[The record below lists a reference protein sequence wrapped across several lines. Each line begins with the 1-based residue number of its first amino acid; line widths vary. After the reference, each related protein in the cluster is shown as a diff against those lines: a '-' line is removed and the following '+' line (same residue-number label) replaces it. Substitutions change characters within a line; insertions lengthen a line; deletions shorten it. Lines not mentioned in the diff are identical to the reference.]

1 MQAKQPLLTDEQFE
15 RLQTTIIA
23 AQMLPYFFDCK
34 KNYTFGKS
42 ILQTPYAKSA
52 MAAHLLIKSI
62 DETKQEFLDWG

>member
-1 MQAKQPLLTDEQFE
+1 MQTKQPLLTNEQFQK
-15 RLQTTIIA
+15 LQTTIIA

-34 KNYTFGKS
+34 KVYTFGKS

-62 DETKQEFLDWG
+62 NETEQEFSDWG

>member
-1 MQAKQPLLTDEQFE
+1 MKVTQQLLTDEQFSK
-15 RLQTTIIA
+15 LQTTLIA

-34 KNYTFGKS
+34 TNYTFGKS

-62 DETKQEFLDWG
+62 NETKQEFTDWG